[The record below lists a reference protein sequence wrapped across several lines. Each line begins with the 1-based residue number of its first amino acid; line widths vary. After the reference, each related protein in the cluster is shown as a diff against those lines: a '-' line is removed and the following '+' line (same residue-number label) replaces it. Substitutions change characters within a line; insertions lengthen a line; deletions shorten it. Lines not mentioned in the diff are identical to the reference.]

1 MTNNSRYRPSVI
13 ILNCPISN
21 NLSIKRILRPVQ
33 NIIAKII
40 RIKLFKNMETSQL
53 KNEIETIFLREN
65 EEKIFSYWEFL
76 TCITGELT
84 CPPWQMVKRLP

>member
-1 MTNNSRYRPSVI
+1 
-13 ILNCPISN
+13 
-21 NLSIKRILRPVQ
+21 
-33 NIIAKII
+33 
-40 RIKLFKNMETSQL
+40 METSQL

-84 CPPWQMVKRLP
+84 CPPWQMVKRLPRVKDILFALSSPNSKIKMNELDF